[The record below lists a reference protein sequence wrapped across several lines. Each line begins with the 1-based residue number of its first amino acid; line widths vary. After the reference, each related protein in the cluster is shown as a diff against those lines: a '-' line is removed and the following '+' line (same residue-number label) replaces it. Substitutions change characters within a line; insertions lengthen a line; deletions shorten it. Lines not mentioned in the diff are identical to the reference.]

1 VPKKIIRN
9 TSAKKTSREASVPHS
24 PFQLLVQDKMV
35 EKGISYRTLAK
46 FMSSTVKVNQSTVW
60 HWITCKRGYPSESYF
75 REEHLTAMSSALLI
89 SEEEL
94 RLALD
99 RSRSLYTG
107 QWEKNPAPQH
117 DDLKTLRDALTG
129 RASEWIRITYV
140 LDLIESLDLAR
151 EKRKEQ

>member
-75 REEHLTAMSSALLI
+75 REEHL
-89 SEEEL
+89 
-94 RLALD
+94 
-99 RSRSLYTG
+99 G

-129 RASEWIRITYV
+129 RTSEWIRITYV